1 MPASLRVKVEAMRAG
16 LPTSKKLLRPT
27 FQGPWTNLG
36 SIWLIWGEWL
46 VKSHLETECVS
57 QKEVFNDSALTYSVS
72 WTDPNSSNSKN
83 YQHGAYLRFEGLSSD
98 PLHIDVMQFVM
109 QCRLSKWLQVELFS
123 SFYSLGAGSCF
134 DSLLR
139 SWPISSLQNPSC
151 FSFFLP
157 FCPSLLLYPPWK
169 LVNLQT
175 RLCFPFFVF
184 SLSWRSGF
192 SNIY

>member
-83 YQHGAYLRFEGLSSD
+83 YPTWCLSQIWRFILRPLTHRCDAVCHAVQAEQMTSGRALLFFLFPRCRKLLWFLAQVMAYFILAKPLLLFILSSVL
-98 PLHIDVMQFVM
+98 PITTLI
-109 QCRLSKWLQVELFS
+109 STVET
-123 SFYSLGAGSCF
+123 G
-134 DSLLR
+134 
-139 SWPISSLQNPSC
+139 
-151 FSFFLP
+151 
-157 FCPSLLLYPPWK
+157 
-169 LVNLQT
+169 
-175 RLCFPFFVF
+175 
-184 SLSWRSGF
+184 
-192 SNIY
+192 